1 MRVSPLYARLAALQE
16 QYLDQVDAI
25 LGGLESPVERLAS
38 LEEMRRQVGCLLGEL
53 GDRKRRVMEDQ
64 AAQVVCAMLT
74 QSAAGAEE
82 P

>member
-1 MRVSPLYARLAALQE
+1 
-16 QYLDQVDAI
+16 
-25 LGGLESPVERLAS
+25 
-38 LEEMRRQVGCLLGEL
+38 MRRQVGCLLGEL